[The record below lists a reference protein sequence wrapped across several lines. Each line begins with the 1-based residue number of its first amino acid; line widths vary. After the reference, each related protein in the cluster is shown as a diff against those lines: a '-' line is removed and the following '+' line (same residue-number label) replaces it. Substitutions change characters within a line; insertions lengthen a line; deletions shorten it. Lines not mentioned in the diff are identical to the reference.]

1 MNHRLLSLITI
12 CLLAAAPGLGVQPA
26 AAASANAT
34 ANATAGATADADPSG
49 VESLR
54 ETGKAFA
61 SVARAVSPSVVFIQV
76 EGQAPRS
83 ASPFGPG
90 LPFSDEFFR
99 RFFGD
104 QFPPQQPDSRPRIF
118 GQGSG
123 FVFRSE
129 GEGRAY
135 IMTNNHVVENAE
147 RITVRFDDGT
157 ELEAEVVG
165 TDPQSD
171 VAVIAVDAERAL
183 PALPLA
189 ESANLEVGEWVVAI
203 GSPFG
208 LRSTL
213 TVGVVSATGRTS
225 VGINDYEDFIQTDAA
240 INPGNSGGPLVNLD
254 GAVVGMNTAI
264 FTRSG
269 GYMGIGFAIPI
280 DLVKNIAGQLIDTG
294 SVTRGFLGV
303 MIQPLTPDLAEAF
316 GIDRNEGILVAQVS
330 EDSPA
335 AEAGLRDG
343 DVIVGYRGKPV
354 QDVGDF
360 RNQVALT
367 PPDTRTSLTVL
378 RDGQRREL
386 QVTIGTL
393 EGAEVA
399 GQSSST
405 ARELGLAVQPLT
417 PDMAEALD
425 IEPGQGVVIS
435 EVAPGSP
442 ADQAGLAPGNVVLEV
457 NRTPIDGVE
466 EFFDAIRNSANQ
478 RAVLLVR
485 SRNAQLY
492 VVLRW

>member
-1 MNHRLLSLITI
+1 MNHPLLSLLTI
-12 CLLAAAPGLGVQPA
+12 CLLTAAPGMGVQSA
-26 AAASANAT
+26 AA
-34 ANATAGATADADPSG
+34 ATAGADPSAL
-49 VESLR
+49 ESLR

-76 EGQAPRS
+76 EGQAPRR
-83 ASPFGPG
+83 AGSPFGPG

-104 QFPPQQPDSRPRIF
+104 QFPPQQPESAPRIF

-129 GEGRAY
+129 RGDDGRAY

-171 VAVIAVDAERAL
+171 VAVIAVNAARPL
-183 PALPLA
+183 PALAPA
-189 ESANLEVGEWVVAI
+189 ASADLEVGEWVVAI

-254 GAVVGMNTAI
+254 GEVVGMNTAI

-280 DLVKNIAGQLIDTG
+280 DLAKNIARQLIETG

-330 EDSPA
+330 KESPA
-335 AEAGLRDG
+335 AEAGLQDG

-367 PPDTRTSLTVL
+367 QPGTRASLTVL

-386 QVTIGTL
+386 EVTIGTL
-393 EGAEVA
+393 EGSAVAEQGTA
-399 GQSSST
+399 T

-425 IEPGQGVVIS
+425 IQPGQGVVIS
-435 EVAPGSP
+435 EVVPGSP
-442 ADQAGLAPGNVVLEV
+442 ADQAGLAAGNVVLEV
-457 NRTPIDGVE
+457 NRTPIDSVE
-466 EFFDAIRNSANQ
+466 DFFEAIQNSANQ